1 MIPSKS
7 SNLFKNNFLKTVLV
21 SNASVVTQ
29 QQSQTR
35 PNVVLIDAVRTPFVV
50 SNTVFR
56 ELLAVDFATTCFER
70 FFSLVDRTNV
80 PFEDIGHIICGQV
93 VQECRTSN
101 IAREAAITAGFPD
114 SIPCNTVTLACISSA
129 ISTQN
134 IASMITNGYLKAG
147 IAGGV
152 ELLSD
157 FPVRY
162 NRKARLSMIDFQK
175 SKETRCKT

>member
-1 MIPSKS
+1 MILFKS
-7 SNLFKNNFLKTVLV
+7 SNLIKNNLLKTVLV
-21 SNASVVTQ
+21 SNASITTQ
-29 QQSQTR
+29 QQTQQTR

-56 ELLAVDFATTCFER
+56 ELLAVDLQRHALR
-70 FFSLVDRTNV
+70 ALVDRTNV

-134 IASMITNGYLKAG
+134 IASMITNGY
-147 IAGGV
+147 
-152 ELLSD
+152 
-157 FPVRY
+157 
-162 NRKARLSMIDFQK
+162 
-175 SKETRCKT
+175 